1 MQKYQLPA
9 FRQGQP
15 VQVPLSDQGL
25 TYKARGCAPH
35 DTCLGS
41 KHVQPLLSSL
51 VGAWL
56 LGCEPRSHIF
66 QHAVTALSQWNKAM
80 IEKFSEE
87 YLARLTPEQNNVL
100 YYNLALGLFDHVKV
114 EIENSGV
121 SGAIENLYV
130 RGRLLLSPQ
139 VFL

>member
-1 MQKYQLPA
+1 MPWL
-9 FRQGQP
+9 
-15 VQVPLSDQGL
+15 
-25 TYKARGCAPH
+25 
-35 DTCLGS
+35 
-41 KHVQPLLSSL
+41 KHVQSLLSSL

-56 LGCEPRSHIF
+56 LGCKPRRHIF
-66 QHAVTALSQWNKAM
+66 QHAVGVTALSQWHKAM
-80 IEKFSEE
+80 IKKFSEE
-87 YLARLTPEQNNVL
+87 YLARLTPEQNNAL

-121 SGAIENLYV
+121 SGAIKNLCV